1 MVRGECAKGKVK
13 YKRTTERERPVA
25 EIRGAAGKGQGGRTG
40 RVTRDKRNKKKKRK
54 KRNSYSR
61 VIGLGQEGAELLDPV
76 VDVETPPSL
85 D

>member
-1 MVRGECAKGKVK
+1 MVYGECAKSKVENK
-13 YKRTTERERPVA
+13 ITARRRMGDKWKGERSERATRRKRRRE
-25 EIRGAAGKGQGGRTG
+25 
-40 RVTRDKRNKKKKRK
+40 KKRK

-76 VDVETPPSL
+76 VDVEAPPSL

>member
-1 MVRGECAKGKVK
+1 MVYGECAKSKVEN
-13 YKRTTERERPVA
+13 KRTARRRMDGEIKRERSERA
-25 EIRGAAGKGQGGRTG
+25 
-40 RVTRDKRNKKKKRK
+40 TRRKRWKEKKRK

-76 VDVETPPSL
+76 VDVEAPPSL